1 MSSDL
6 DVMIE
11 TLRRCEVLKESEV
24 KWLCG
29 KAMEVLVEE
38 SNVQRIDSPV
48 TICGDIHGQFYDLVE
63 LFKVGGD
70 CPQTNYLFMGDF
82 VDRGFY
88 SVETFLLLLA
98 LKVRLASQISSSWKE
113 STTQPPNAKIDRI
126 DRIDRSIESN
136 RTDDAKCDDAPT
148 DRLTALFPHYPRPA
162 IRSYRSGALSRQ
174 DIPHPREP
182 RVEADHAGVRVLRR
196 VPSEVRQRKR
206 VAVLHGHIR
215 LPVAVRARGQS
226 HPVRPRRVIPHDHE
240 RGSDPDDRSKARG
253 AARRRDVRPAVVRR
267 VLYTG
272 PHTTPSAW

>member
-1 MSSDL
+1 MRKS
-6 DVMIE
+6 
-11 TLRRCEVLKESEV
+11 
-24 KWLCG
+24 
-29 KAMEVLVEE
+29 
-38 SNVQRIDSPV
+38 IDRS
-48 TICGDIHGQFYDLVE
+48 
-63 LFKVGGD
+63 
-70 CPQTNYLFMGDF
+70 
-82 VDRGFY
+82 
-88 SVETFLLLLA
+88 
-98 LKVRLASQISSSWKE
+98 
-113 STTQPPNAKIDRI
+113 IDRI
-126 DRIDRSIESN
+126 DRIDRWIESN